1 MVGCSSLSVAVSG
14 GGSSPV
20 IWISDYD
27 AGVTPREERLSLE
40 GAGTTVGWNV
50 SIYRADA
57 DGYPD
62 NAILASAQH
71 ETALVAELPG
81 LIELALGSV
90 LELTQKAVMAGI
102 PVLAAVSA
110 PSSLAVDLATQSG
123 LTLVAFLRGD
133 SMNVYSRADRVV

>member
-1 MVGCSSLSVAVSG
+1 MWDREYDQIIATIKERFGFELELYNTGGWCMVYEARLEG
-14 GGSSPV
+14 GGAV

-90 LELTQKAVMAGI
+90 PQNAQHHFAKGGAHTVTYGVME
-102 PVLAAVSA
+102 
-110 PSSLAVDLATQSG
+110 
-123 LTLVAFLRGD
+123 F
-133 SMNVYSRADRVV
+133 